1 MPFPTRPRRMRAILL
16 LAILVPALSACS
28 NAADSGGGSGG
39 NQVFPFTT
47 PQPA

>member
-1 MPFPTRPRRMRAILL
+1 MRAILL

-28 NAADSGGGSGG
+28 NAAAGDSGANSGR